1 MARSLV
7 LGNGNVLI
15 VYDEWGQV
23 RDFYFPQVGLEN
35 HVGERLMHR
44 IGVFVD
50 GAMHWLS
57 GGGFE
62 VQVTYEK
69 DTLVGAVRAVHREA
83 GIALSFFDIVYNE
96 HDIFVRSVTVEN
108 LFDRDRVFKVF
119 FNQQFHISET
129 ERGDTAY
136 YSPELQAL
144 VHYKGRRVI
153 LVSARS
159 DEDFFDDY
167 GVGLLGIEGREGT
180 WRDAEDGVLSKSGIE
195 HGSVDSVL
203 GLTMTVRSKGSRSL
217 SYWIAV
223 GQSYR
228 VVERHHRDILTRSP
242 MHLLRTTMDYWRA
255 WVDRPGCH
263 PEGIDPE
270 LVTLCRRSLLVMR
283 THTDNGGAVVA
294 SGDSSILQS
303 GRDTYSYCWPRDS
316 AYVVLA
322 FLETGHTTI
331 SRSFHKFAQETLTD
345 DGYLLHKYRTDRS
358 LGSSWHPWVRDGRA
372 QPPIQEDET
381 AITLIALGRHYELTH
396 DVEFIEEMYNPYIRR
411 VADFLARYRDKKTKL
426 PLPSH
431 DLWEERVGAFTYT
444 SSVVYAALTTAA
456 SFAKLLGKEVSCR
469 RWGTAAE
476 EVRDGIM
483 RTLVSQDGRAAKCIV
498 SSHGEQSL
506 DETVDVSSFYGLF
519 RFGVLPPDDPILE
532 RVYER
537 TCAAL
542 TTDVE
547 GIGIARY
554 DGDRYFAHHDAASN
568 PWVVT
573 TCWVAEYE
581 IARAKDL
588 QDLEMPRRRL
598 EWMKRRANEAGLF
611 AEQYHPVTHAPTSVT
626 PLIWSHAQYILTFL
640 AYMKKLDT
648 LKKKTS
654 GEGR

>member
-62 VQVTYEK
+62 VEVTYWS
-69 DTLVGAVRAVHREA
+69 DTLVGKVHAVHREA
-83 GIALSFFDIVYNE
+83 GIDLTFSDIVYNE
-96 HDIFVRSVTVEN
+96 HDIYVRSLVVEN
-108 LFDRDRVFKVF
+108 LFPRDRTVKLF
-119 FNQQFHISET
+119 FNQQFHISEA

-153 LVSARS
+153 LVSAHS

-167 GVGLLGIEGREGT
+167 GVGLLGIEGKEGT

-203 GLTMTVRSKGSRSL
+203 GLTLHMRSKSTRSV

-228 VVERHHRDILTRSP
+228 VVERHHRDILTRGP
-242 MHLLRTTMDYWRA
+242 AHLLRTTSDYWKA
-255 WVDRPGCH
+255 WVDRPGKL
-263 PEGIDPE
+263 PEGIDAE
-270 LVTLCRRSLLVMR
+270 LAALCCRSLLVMR

-322 FLETGHTTI
+322 FLEMGHI
-331 SRSFHKFAQETLTD
+331 SVSHSFHKFVQEILTD

-358 LGSSWHPWVRDGRA
+358 LGSSWHPWVREGHA

-381 AITLIALGRHYELTH
+381 AITLITLGRHYELTH

-431 DLWEERVGAFTYT
+431 DLWEEHVGAFTYT
-444 SSVVYAALTTAA
+444 SSVVYAALSIAA
-456 SFAKLLGKEVSCR
+456 SFAKLLGKEVSR
-469 RWGTAAE
+469 KRWASAAE
-476 EVRDGIM
+476 EMREGIL
-483 RTLVSQDGRAAKCIV
+483 RELVSKDGRAAKRLAF
-498 SSHGEQSL
+498 SHGESSL
-506 DETVDVSSFYGLF
+506 DETIDVSSFYGLF
-519 RFGVLPPDDPILE
+519 RFGVLSPYDPVLE
-532 RVYER
+532 RIYER

-547 GIGIARY
+547 GVGVSRY
-554 DGDRYFAHHDAASN
+554 DGDRYFAHQDAASN

-573 TCWVAEYE
+573 TCWIAEYE
-581 IARAKDL
+581 IARAKDV

-598 EWMKRRANEAGLF
+598 EWIKQRANVAGLF
-611 AEQYHPVTHAPTSVT
+611 AEQYHPRTHMPTSVT

-640 AYMKKLDT
+640 AYSKKYAEFR
-648 LKKKTS
+648 KK
-654 GEGR
+654 